1 MRPSYA
7 ACLHFLRKDFR
18 VESLF
23 GKGAEGNG
31 VDDGFSGDGFGVL
44 GCSDLDECQSNP
56 CLATEYCVNTMGSP
70 WILNFMPYGN
80 TFRHSFICILGK
92 NTCINESVIVSYA
105 FALLVMLK

>member
-1 MRPSYA
+1 MYA
-7 ACLHFLRKDFR
+7 NCDND
-18 VESLF
+18 VGYYECTC
-23 GKGAEGNG
+23 N
-31 VDDGFSGDGFGVL
+31 DGFSGDGFGVL

-92 NTCINESVIVSYA
+92 NTCFIESVIVSYA